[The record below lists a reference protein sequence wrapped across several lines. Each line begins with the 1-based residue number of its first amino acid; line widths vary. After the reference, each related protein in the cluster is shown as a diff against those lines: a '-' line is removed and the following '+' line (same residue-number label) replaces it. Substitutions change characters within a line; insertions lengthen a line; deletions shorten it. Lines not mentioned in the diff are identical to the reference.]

1 MTRVGYCFGTR
12 KRYLTYKF
20 ITAKTKFFQSPWCLL
35 PQPFYRF
42 QKETFHLTKIFH
54 TSSRP
59 RGNFSA
65 VYQRCL
71 RLERE
76 IVSILHVSKILL
88 SIIHIS
94 YPISIYVI
102 ACLRKNHFIFVLI
115 TFFYRSHMKILLSN
129 YTKIT

>member
-76 IVSILHVSKILL
+76 ICVHFTRLQDP
-88 SIIHIS
+88 IIHIS

-102 ACLRKNHFIFVLI
+102 PCLRKTHFIFVLI
-115 TFFYRSHMKILLSN
+115 TFSDRSHMKILSSN
-129 YTKIT
+129 HTNIT